1 MKNKQELLLL
11 AAGLCATISVQAV
24 GPQVTTEFSIMD
36 PKTHK
41 LTPATEA
48 RLDQTICLSI
58 RGNLTTDGDHSYQL
72 VIYDGVGKEAHL
84 ARTTINAERQRW
96 GYKSCIGFDEDRVAP
111 GTWWYVG
118 ELDGEPLFSE
128 SFEFRPAS
136 Q

>member
-1 MKNKQELLLL
+1 MKNKQKLLLL

-24 GPQVTTEFSIMD
+24 GPQVTAEFAIKD

-41 LTPATEA
+41 LTPASEA

-58 RGNLTTDGDHSYQL
+58 RSNLTPEGEHSYQL
-72 VIYDGVGKEAHL
+72 IIYDGAGKEAHL
-84 ARTTINAERQRW
+84 ARTTITAERQRW
-96 GYKSCIGFDEDRVAP
+96 AYQSCIAFDEDRVAP

-128 SFEFRPAS
+128 SIEMRPAS